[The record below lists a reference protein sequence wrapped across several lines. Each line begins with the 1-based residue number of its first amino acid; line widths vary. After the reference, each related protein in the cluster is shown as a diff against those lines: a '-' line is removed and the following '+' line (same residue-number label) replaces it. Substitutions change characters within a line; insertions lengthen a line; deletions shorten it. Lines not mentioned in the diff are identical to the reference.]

1 MTRVLSYNILVGG
14 TQRSEKLAKMIA
26 AANADVVG
34 LVEANDARVVEELAQ
49 RLNMHYTI
57 SGRGKQYRDWQIA
70 VLSRLPIVA
79 TKVHTYPE
87 VLIRNHM
94 LEVTLEET
102 NGKPLTVFVI
112 HLTADFYNG
121 MAAVRKRR
129 KEVQLALSLM
139 SERRGQPHLLMGDLN
154 SIAPGEP
161 VYGTKLL
168 RYQLH
173 KRDEYYKSIE
183 ANTSGA
189 PKHLTEMLLRTCILS
204 PFIQLLLENHSVS
217 ALVDRVGDRY
227 AQGGID
233 LLQQAGYTDCYRQA
247 NPHASGFTCP
257 AAALSGRIDY
267 IFASPEL
274 APRLIESE
282 VLSEG
287 NGVRGEE
294 ASDHLPVVATFV

>member
-14 TQRSEKLAKMIA
+14 TRRGEKLAKMIA

-34 LVEANDARVVEELAQ
+34 LVEANDPRVVEELAQ
-49 RLNMHYTI
+49 CLNMHHI
-57 SGRGKQYRDWQIA
+57 MSGRGKHYRDWQVA

-87 VLIRNHM
+87 VLVRNHM
-94 LEVTLEET
+94 LEVTLEEA
-102 NGKPLTVFVI
+102 NGQQLTVFVI

-154 SIAPGEP
+154 SIAPDEP

-183 ANTSGA
+183 AITSGA
-189 PKHLTEMLLRTCILS
+189 PKHLTEMLLRTCIIS
-204 PFIQLLLENHSVS
+204 PFTHLMLENRSIS
-217 ALVDRVGDRY
+217 ALIDRMGDRY

-247 NPHASGFTCP
+247 NPRASGFTCP
-257 AAALSGRIDY
+257 SSALSGRIDY

-274 APRLIESE
+274 ASRLVESE
-282 VLSEG
+282 VISEG
-287 NGVRGEE
+287 QGVRGEE
-294 ASDHLPVVATFV
+294 ASDHLPVVAEFV

>member
-14 TQRSEKLAKMIA
+14 THRGEKLAKIIA
-26 AANADVVG
+26 AADADVVG
-34 LVEANDARVVEELAQ
+34 LVEANDPCVIEELAQ
-49 RLNMHYTI
+49 RLNMQHVM
-57 SGRGKQYRDWQIA
+57 SGCGRHYRDWEVA

-87 VLIRNHM
+87 VLVRNHM
-94 LEVTLEET
+94 LEVTLKEA
-102 NGKPLTVFVI
+102 NGQQLTVFVI

-129 KEVQLALSLM
+129 QEVQLALSLM
-139 SERRGQPHLLMGDLN
+139 SEKHGQPHLLMGDLN

-173 KRDEYYKSIE
+173 KRDKYYKIIE
-183 ANTSGA
+183 KNTSGT
-189 PKHLTEMLLRTCILS
+189 PKNFTGILLRTCIAS
-204 PFIQLLLENHSVS
+204 PFIRLLLGNRSTS

-233 LLQQAGYTDCYRQA
+233 LLQQAGYTDCYRQV
-247 NPHASGFTCP
+247 NPRASGFTCP
-257 AAALSGRIDY
+257 SAALSGRIDY

-274 APRLIESE
+274 ASRLVESE
-282 VLSEG
+282 VISEG

-294 ASDHLPVVATFV
+294 ASDHLPVVAEFQ